1 MNKNKE
7 FNAGIY
13 IRLSREDE
21 KEKESSSIVSQ
32 RELLLSFLNKNQ
44 FHYVAEYVDDGFT
57 GTNFDRPGFQ
67 KMIKDIEKGII
78 NMVVVKDLSRLGRNN
93 SKVAYYLDEYFPIY
107 RVRFIAINNDYDS
120 FIPSVS
126 KEYAWLAN
134 GMNESY
140 CLDISKKVRSAL
152 KSRKEKGYFTG
163 WKAPYGYKRSKE
175 NYHKLII
182 DDKVSPIVQ
191 RIFMMAYHGKSA
203 SQIADILSNEKIPNP
218 SNYAHLN
225 RNKTSKSYSLWCA
238 RTISEMLTNE
248 TYIGN
253 ITQGRRTKINYKL
266 KKQTRVPKEE
276 WIIVENTHEA
286 IVDQTIFHT
295 VQNLLKKTRK
305 TNGTNDKLLK
315 GFLYCRECGHSIGI
329 TKSSDGKRYYLG
341 CTYYRKYSKHKVCTP
356 HTMNYQVLE
365 NLILDKLRDVIKA
378 SLNKE
383 QLLQKLYNQNIN
395 NRKKQKIQNQI
406 KQEIQKITVS
416 SKAIDRAY
424 IDMIKQCISS
434 EKYKTIIT
442 ELEDEIV
449 LYKKNLMQLEGQLS
463 KFKNED
469 YYQAERN
476 RLEQIIKLKSPSRAL
491 LASLI
496 DKIYI
501 TENKKVE
508 IYFKFKNISLKV

>member
-163 WKAPYGYKRSKE
+163 WKAPYGYK
-175 NYHKLII
+175 
-182 DDKVSPIVQ
+182 
-191 RIFMMAYHGKSA
+191 
-203 SQIADILSNEKIPNP
+203 
-218 SNYAHLN
+218 
-225 RNKTSKSYSLWCA
+225 C
-238 RTISEMLTNE
+238 
-248 TYIGN
+248 
-253 ITQGRRTKINYKL
+253 
-266 KKQTRVPKEE
+266 
-276 WIIVENTHEA
+276 
-286 IVDQTIFHT
+286 
-295 VQNLLKKTRK
+295 
-305 TNGTNDKLLK
+305 
-315 GFLYCRECGHSIGI
+315 
-329 TKSSDGKRYYLG
+329 
-341 CTYYRKYSKHKVCTP
+341 
-356 HTMNYQVLE
+356 
-365 NLILDKLRDVIKA
+365 
-378 SLNKE
+378 
-383 QLLQKLYNQNIN
+383 
-395 NRKKQKIQNQI
+395 
-406 KQEIQKITVS
+406 
-416 SKAIDRAY
+416 
-424 IDMIKQCISS
+424 
-434 EKYKTIIT
+434 
-442 ELEDEIV
+442 
-449 LYKKNLMQLEGQLS
+449 
-463 KFKNED
+463 
-469 YYQAERN
+469 
-476 RLEQIIKLKSPSRAL
+476 
-491 LASLI
+491 
-496 DKIYI
+496 
-501 TENKKVE
+501 
-508 IYFKFKNISLKV
+508 